1 MKYARLGSSGL
12 QVSKVC
18 LGSMTWGEQNTQED
32 ANQQIDYALEQGVNF
47 IDTAELYSVPPR
59 PETQGDTE
67 RVLGNWLSKHPVKR
81 QDLVIATK
89 ISGPGLSWIRE
100 GSPITPAAIREAI
113 DGSLRRLQ
121 TDYIDLYQLHWPNRT
136 SPHFCKHWPGEVD
149 YQAMNASRDREDFLA
164 ILRAL
169 DEAVR
174 AGKIRYCGLSND
186 TPWGI
191 KEYISLAE
199 KHDLPKIISIQNEF
213 SLLHLKDSPHLL
225 ETCALDDVAYLPWSP
240 LGGGVLSGK
249 YRNGLMP
256 ENTRWSMSQRNGLFR
271 DTEAVHEAIERLY
284 AVAQK
289 HGLTLAQLSLAW
301 INQLP
306 SVTSTIIGATT
317 MAQLKEN
324 IAAFDLDLSEQVM
337 SDVADVIKDYP
348 MPF

>member
-284 AVAQK
+284 SVAQK